1 MERFSFVGSK
11 PTNSKGETMRHD
23 GFQVRKGEIY
33 EWFKS
38 DDGVTALVEQQT
50 GVFGSC
56 FSKKVTWFK
65 DGKIVK
71 ESDF

>member
-1 MERFSFVGSK
+1 MERFSFVGGK

-23 GFQVRKGEIY
+23 GFQVRSGCRVWAY

-38 DDGVTALVEQQT
+38 DDGVTALVEEQT

-56 FSKKVTWFK
+56 FSK
-65 DGKIVK
+65 GGMAR
-71 ESDF
+71 